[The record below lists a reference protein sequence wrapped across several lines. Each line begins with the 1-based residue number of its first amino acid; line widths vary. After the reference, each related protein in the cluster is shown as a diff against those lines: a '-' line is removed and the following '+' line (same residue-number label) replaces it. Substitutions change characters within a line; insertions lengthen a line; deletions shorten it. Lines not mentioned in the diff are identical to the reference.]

1 MTYGISKTVSLSFE
15 EAVDSTIAALK
26 EKGFGILSDID
37 VKKTLQE
44 KLGVDYKKY
53 RILGAC
59 NPPRAHQALQQEEE
73 IGLLLP
79 CNVIVYEKEPGTV
92 VISAVKPSA
101 MFSVVENESLVPLAK
116 EVESLLEQA
125 IESV

>member
-15 EAVDSTIAALK
+15 EAVDRTIAALK

-92 VISAVKPSA
+92 VVSAVKPSA